1 MQNHHEGCCKH
12 TEHQHEGCCK
22 GEGHHHEGRHNE
34 HHAGCCKGEE
44 HRHEGCNKEHHHE
57 QGCGHRHGR
66 GGGRRQRFF
75 GHGELRPVILDI
87 LTRDASHGY
96 ELIKAIETLTQG
108 NYTPSP
114 GVVYPTL
121 DFLQDQELITISD
134 EEGGRKQIAITT
146 QGQQWL
152 DENREHLEHI
162 HERIKARC
170 VGFELRKNPQ
180 MKRALENFKAVL
192 DLRVNHGDTSDAQI
206 KKSSVLSIALRWIL
220 LNWIN
225 LQSRRNAFALRSALS
240 LILMQHRNRIFQ
252 TTSAMFHHRGN
263 LGALFNQLGVFLRN
277 VA

>member
-12 TEHQHEGCCK
+12 SEHQHEGCCK

-44 HRHEGCNKEHHHE
+44 YRHEGCNKEHHHE

-66 GGGRRQRFF
+66 GGGGGGRRQRFF
-75 GHGELRPVILDI
+75 GHGELRLVILDI

-96 ELIKAIETLTQG
+96 ELIKAIETQTQG

-114 GVVYPTL
+114 GVIYPTL
-121 DFLQDQELITISD
+121 DFLQDQALITVSD

-206 KKSSVLSIALRWIL
+206 KKIIGIIDRAALDI
-220 LNWIN
+220 
-225 LQSRRNAFALRSALS
+225 
-240 LILMQHRNRIFQ
+240 
-252 TTSAMFHHRGN
+252 T
-263 LGALFNQLGVFLRN
+263 QLD
-277 VA
+277 